1 MKFSSLFKLGLA
13 FILGVLLTAAFF
25 LWPYGEEDHSTHGD
39 SSLGAEERIILYY
52 RHPHNP
58 QVTSETPRKDEMG
71 MDYIPVYADS
81 AGDASGSGVRIAPE
95 TRQNLGVRTA
105 KVRRGSLSP
114 LVEAVGYVDY
124 DENLLSHVHVRTEG
138 WVERLVVRTAGE
150 RVKRGALLFEFYSPQ
165 LVNAQEEY
173 LRILNLGQPAVR
185 QAARD
190 RLLALGMGRPTL
202 EALEKDRR
210 IRTLI
215 PVFARQDG
223 VVSELGIREGMFV
236 TPAMDIMTLA
246 DLSRIWIQVE
256 VFEHQASQ
264 IARGQRAILDMHPV
278 HGGRLQGEVAFI
290 YPALDPRTRALR
302 VRLSFPNPE
311 GRLKPGMFT
320 RARILGEPS
329 ENILLIPVAS
339 LIRSGNSQR
348 VIVDRGEGRFEALD
362 VEVGLITD
370 DEVEI
375 FAGLSLGD
383 RVVVSGQFLI
393 DSESSLRASF
403 MRMQP
408 LEEPPLASD
417 RAVWARG
424 VYKGAGASPGS
435 IHVSHEPIVALGWP
449 AMAMDLDLKEGLQ
462 LPADFHEGMEM
473 EFALEQVDEVTFRIV
488 DLRSLEVAP

>member
-1 MKFSSLFKLGLA
+1 MKFSSLFKLAFA
-13 FILGVLLTAAFF
+13 FIIGVFLTGAFF
-25 LWPYGEEDHSTHGD
+25 LWPYGEEDHSIHGE
-39 SSLGAEERIILYY
+39 SVLGSEERVILYY

-71 MDYIPVYADS
+71 MDYIPIYADA
-81 AGDASGSGVRIAPE
+81 AGDASASGVRIAPE

-105 KVRRGSLSP
+105 HVRRGTLSP

-150 RVKRGALLFEFYSPQ
+150 GVKKGALLFEFYSPQ

-173 LRILNLGQPAVR
+173 LRILNIGQPAVR
-185 QAARD
+185 QAARE

-210 IRTLI
+210 VRTLI

-223 VVSELGIREGMFV
+223 VISELGIREGMFV

-256 VFEHQASQ
+256 VFEHQAAQ
-264 IARGQRAILDMHPV
+264 IARGQKALLDMHPV
-278 HGGRLQGEVAFI
+278 HGGSLEGEVAFI

-302 VRLSFPNPE
+302 VRLTFPNPD

-320 RARILGEPS
+320 RARILGEPR
-329 ENILLIPVAS
+329 EDILLIPSAS

-348 VIVDRGEGRFEALD
+348 VIVDRGEGRFEALE
-362 VEVGLITD
+362 VETGLITD

-375 FAGLSLGD
+375 LAGLSLGEK
-383 RVVVSGQFLI
+383 VVVSGQFLI
-393 DSESSLRASF
+393 DSESSLRGSF
-403 MRMQP
+403 LRMQP
-408 LEEPPLASD
+408 LEDSPPASGE
-417 RAVWARG
+417 AVWARG

-435 IHVSHEPIVALGWP
+435 IHVSHQPIVELGWP
-449 AMAMDLDLKEGLQ
+449 AMAMDLDLKEGFE
-462 LPADFHEGMEM
+462 LPADIHEGMEI